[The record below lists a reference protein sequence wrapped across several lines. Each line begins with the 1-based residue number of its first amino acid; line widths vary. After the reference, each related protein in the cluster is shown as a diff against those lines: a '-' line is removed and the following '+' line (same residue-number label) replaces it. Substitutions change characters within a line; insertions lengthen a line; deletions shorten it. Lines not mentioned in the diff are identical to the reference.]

1 MNEPMECLNGD
12 CAQLYCSSCCAIDE
26 SAMGAQCPRCQVG
39 VTVPSKIIMKI
50 YGKYEITCSVCC
62 QSISVLDLVA
72 HESTC
77 QRNKCSNELCGAE
90 LMGAV
95 KMNASVQGFGVS
107 AANPGAN
114 GPVRFTINGN
124 QLMACSKKCKKV
136 AKFSYMLKQNN
147 ENQILKTFESM
158 LRKKIQKNLEQAS
171 M

>member
-1 MNEPMECLNGD
+1 M
-12 CAQLYCSSCCAIDE
+12 
-26 SAMGAQCPRCQVG
+26 
-39 VTVPSKIIMKI
+39 
-50 YGKYEITCSVCC
+50 
-62 QSISVLDLVA
+62 SVLDLA
-72 HESTC
+72 LHESSC

-90 LMGAV
+90 LAGMP
-95 KMNASVQGFGVS
+95 KMNASMQGFGVS
-107 AANPGAN
+107 MNNNNGT
-114 GPVRFTINGN
+114 GPVRFSVNGN